1 MLFWTRR
8 TYCFLLC
15 LSSNLAGVLPF
26 RNRALGGVSAAESP
40 TVLDGKASIPH
51 PSISLQLFAF
61 SWFEGAER
69 PIYAIVQARLR
80 HVCGLR
86 AGALFFFLGGSK
98 GAVLDPLFFAVPDSL
113 GPSEVFL
120 NLAGVRNRALG
131 GVSAAASPTV
141 LDGKASIPHPSISLQ
156 LFAFSW
162 FEGAERPPVLKPIRR
177 PLGMNLAGVL
187 PFRNRAVGRVS
198 AAESPM
204 VLDELQPYSVYHTHT
219 IQIPNAPI
227 SIHPSLWF

>member
-40 TVLDGKASIPH
+40 TVLDGKASIPR

-80 HVCGLR
+80 H
-86 AGALFFFLGGSK
+86 
-98 GAVLDPLFFAVPDSL
+98 AV
-113 GPSEVFL
+113 
-120 NLAGVRNRALG
+120 G

-141 LDGKASIPHPSISLQ
+141 LDGKA
-156 LFAFSW
+156 
-162 FEGAERPPVLKPIRR
+162 
-177 PLGMNLAGVL
+177 
-187 PFRNRAVGRVS
+187 
-198 AAESPM
+198 
-204 VLDELQPYSVYHTHT
+204 
-219 IQIPNAPI
+219 
-227 SIHPSLWF
+227 IHPSLSNSLLLAGSKVLKGPRSSNPLGAPWA

>member
-40 TVLDGKASIPH
+40 TALDGKASIPH
-51 PSISLQLFAF
+51 PSISLQLFAI

-69 PIYAIVQARLR
+69 PPVLKPMRHRL
-80 HVCGLR
+80 GM
-86 AGALFFFLGGSK
+86 
-98 GAVLDPLFFAVPDSL
+98 
-113 GPSEVFL
+113 

-141 LDGKASIPHPSISLQ
+141 LDGKAST
-156 LFAFSW
+156 
-162 FEGAERPPVLKPIRR
+162 
-177 PLGMNLAGVL
+177 GMNPGVANFTRGYL
-187 PFRNRAVGRVS
+187 KDISFIELTRA
-198 AAESPM
+198 
-204 VLDELQPYSVYHTHT
+204 L
-219 IQIPNAPI
+219 I
-227 SIHPSLWF
+227 ST

>member
-51 PSISLQLFAF
+51 PSISLQLFAI

-69 PIYAIVQARLR
+69 PPVLKPIRHRL
-80 HVCGLR
+80 GM
-86 AGALFFFLGGSK
+86 
-98 GAVLDPLFFAVPDSL
+98 
-113 GPSEVFL
+113 

-131 GVSAAASPTV
+131 GVSAADSPTV
-141 LDGKASIPHPSISLQ
+141 LDGKASIPHPSISISNAL
-156 LFAFSW
+156 LLAGSK
-162 FEGAERPPVLKPIRR
+162 VLKGPRSSN
-177 PLGMNLAGVL
+177 P
-187 PFRNRAVGRVS
+187 
-198 AAESPM
+198 
-204 VLDELQPYSVYHTHT
+204 
-219 IQIPNAPI
+219 
-227 SIHPSLWF
+227 